1 MPTLDELLTRSAAL
15 HAHLCPRQVLGVRMA
30 LLAGDLL
37 KIDLPQTKKQLLS
50 IVETDGCAVDGISV
64 ASNCTVGHRTLRI
77 EDYGK
82 VAATFIDTNTGRA
95 IRIAPRHTIRSSAS
109 DFAPPGSSKWKAQ
122 LIGYQRMPYEQLFLV
137 QEVELVTPLEK
148 IVSRAGKRVYC
159 QSCGEEILNEREVLQ
174 DGIVLCRGC
183 TDAAYYRQKESGAIP
198 DSIPPCLGVRGFWL
212 QTD

>member
-1 MPTLDELLTRSAAL
+1 
-15 HAHLCPRQVLGVRMA
+15 MA

-82 VAATFIDTNTGRA
+82 VAATFVDTNTGRA

-122 LIGYQRMPYEQLFLV
+122 LIGYQRMPYERLFLV
-137 QEVELVTPLEK
+137 QEVELVTSLEK

-159 QSCGEEILNEREVLQ
+159 QSCGEEILNEREMLQ
-174 DGIVLCRGC
+174 HGKVLCRACGGES
-183 TDAAYYRQKESGAIP
+183 YYRLKENVVSSNLTHDCNLIGTFSA
-198 DSIPPCLGVRGFWL
+198 LK
-212 QTD
+212 

>member
-1 MPTLDELLTRSAAL
+1 
-15 HAHLCPRQVLGVRMA
+15 MA

-77 EDYGK
+77 EDY
-82 VAATFIDTNTGRA
+82 TGRA

-183 TDAAYYRQKESGAIP
+183 TGGAYYRQKDDGAIP